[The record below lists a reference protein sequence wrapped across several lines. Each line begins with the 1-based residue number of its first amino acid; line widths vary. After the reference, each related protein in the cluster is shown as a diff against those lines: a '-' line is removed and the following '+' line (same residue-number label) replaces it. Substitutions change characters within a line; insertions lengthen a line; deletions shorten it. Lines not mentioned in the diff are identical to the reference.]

1 MRKVIIDDF
10 KDSRTIRACYM
21 GKNKALEY
29 GRWYN
34 IRFMEKRK
42 TVSVPLCDNPDLEKS
57 NSGMEFSMG
66 KFYIE

>member
-10 KDSRTIRACYM
+10 KDSRTIHACYM
-21 GKNKALEY
+21 GYSKELVY
-29 GRWYN
+29 GQWYN

-42 TVSVPLCDNPDLEKS
+42 RVSIPLCDNPDLGKS

-66 KFYIE
+66 KFYIK